1 MATVDVMPFEM
12 YLIDQA
18 AGQIRQRLANGEIVE
33 ACCMSAMTT
42 PVTESW
48 EAARE
53 LAENADLSTRQQKI
67 LLQVLSPLVRKQ
79 LETTGFDDFDL
90 IYERILQLVA
100 VS

>member
-1 MATVDVMPFEM
+1 
-12 YLIDQA
+12 
-18 AGQIRQRLANGEIVE
+18 
-33 ACCMSAMTT
+33 MSAMTT

-53 LAENADLSTRQQKI
+53 LAENADLSTGQQKI
-67 LLQVLSPLVRKQ
+67 LLQGLSPLVRKQ
-79 LETTGFDDFDL
+79 LEAAGFDDFDL

>member
-1 MATVDVMPFEM
+1 MPFDIK
-12 YLIDQA
+12 LIDQA
-18 AGQIRQRLANGEIVE
+18 AEQIQQRLASGEIVE

-53 LAENADLSTRQQKI
+53 LAENASLSTGQQQV
-67 LLQVLSPLVRKQ
+67 LLQGLSPLVRKQ
-79 LETTGFDDFDL
+79 LEATGFDDFDL
-90 IYERILQLVA
+90 IYERILQLIA